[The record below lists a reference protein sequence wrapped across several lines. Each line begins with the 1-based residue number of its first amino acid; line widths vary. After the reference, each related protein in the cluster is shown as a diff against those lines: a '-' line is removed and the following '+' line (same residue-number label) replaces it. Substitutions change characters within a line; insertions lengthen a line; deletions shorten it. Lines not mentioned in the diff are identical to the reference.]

1 MTDRLLRPAADQRGF
16 SMWLVIVTMFVTAM
30 FVAGGYAAANN
41 DFSLSGDSRDRKP
54 TFAAAEAGLDF
65 YQFHLN
71 QDPDYWLK
79 CADVAAPNETEP
91 SPVWDGQ
98 TSAKPW
104 RNVPGSTAQ
113 YYVELMPANGNPRCV
128 PNSAATMLDSET
140 ATFKVK
146 VHGRPRPDD
155 PSERTMMATFRRTSF
170 LDFLYFTDYE
180 TLDPIAYSNQ
190 SWANTNCADKVRAQ
204 RHSDCSEIV
213 FFDDDAIK
221 GPFHSNDTM
230 LTCGRPTFGRPSHED
245 RMTVSGP
252 TPGYRINDGCAN
264 VRPNFQGDFTFAQ
277 PKVNMPPTNSELR
290 EIADPA
296 YRFTGVT
303 SIRFS
308 DNSSNMTVTN
318 GGTTRTMALPP
329 NGVIYVQNGTASCTP
344 SRPPATGYSESA
356 SCGNLYVSGIYE
368 QSMTLAAQNDIVV
381 RPLGTNNGS
390 LTKGNDSAV
399 LGLIANNFVRVYHP
413 VENPGS
419 SCDDNLPGSMTNG
432 LHIEAA
438 ILTLKHSFIVDNYAC
453 GDDMGTLRV
462 TGAIA
467 QKYRGPVGTFNRSTN
482 TAVTGYVKDYNYD
495 DRLRYRTPPYFLQP
509 ESAAWTVVSSH
520 EQVGT

>member
-1 MTDRLLRPAADQRGF
+1 
-16 SMWLVIVTMFVTAM
+16 
-30 FVAGGYAAANN
+30 
-41 DFSLSGDSRDRKP
+41 
-54 TFAAAEAGLDF
+54 
-65 YQFHLN
+65 
-71 QDPDYWLK
+71 
-79 CADVAAPNETEP
+79 
-91 SPVWDGQ
+91 
-98 TSAKPW
+98 
-104 RNVPGSTAQ
+104 
-113 YYVELMPANGNPRCV
+113 
-128 PNSAATMLDSET
+128 ML
-140 ATFKVK
+140 
-146 VHGRPRPDD
+146 
-155 PSERTMMATFRRTSF
+155 ATFRRTSF

-190 SWANTNCADKVRAQ
+190 SWANTYCADKVRAQ

-230 LTCGRPTFGRPSHED
+230 LTCGQPTFGRPEHDD

-252 TPGYRINDGCAN
+252 SPGYKVNSGCAN
-264 VRPNFQGDFTFAQ
+264 VRPNFQGDFSFAQ
-277 PKVNMPPTNSELR
+277 PKVNMPPTNNELR
-290 EIADPA
+290 DIAEPA

-303 SIRFS
+303 SIRFT

-318 GGTTRTMALPP
+318 GGTTRTMPLPP
-329 NGVIYVQNGTASCTP
+329 NGVVYVQNGTGSCTP

-356 SCGNLYVSGIYE
+356 SCGNLYVSGVYE
-368 QSMTLAAQNDIVV
+368 QSMTLAAQNDIII

-390 LTKGNDSAV
+390 LTKGNDASV
-399 LGLIANNFVRVYHP
+399 LGLIANNFVRIYHP
-413 VENPGS
+413 VNNPGPDCGS
-419 SCDDNLPGSMTNG
+419 NLAGAMTNG
-432 LHIEAA
+432 VHIEAA
-438 ILTLKHSFIVDNYAC
+438 ILTLKHSFIADNHGC
-453 GDDMGTLRV
+453 GAPMGTLRV

-520 EQVGT
+520 EQVGAGS